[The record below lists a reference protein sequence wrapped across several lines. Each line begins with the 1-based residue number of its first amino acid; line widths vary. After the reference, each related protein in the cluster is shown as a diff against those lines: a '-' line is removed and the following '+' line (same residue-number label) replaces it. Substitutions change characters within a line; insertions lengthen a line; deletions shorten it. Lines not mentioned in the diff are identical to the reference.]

1 MFLNVNREDDFC
13 DIGDKPLHFNTNVNR
28 INTLCYIGDRPF
40 KFNTNVN
47 KVNTLCDTDDTIATS
62 SEANND
68 VSARGRVEPLTKS
81 TETTHSIGHSEDAEH
96 EFNIKDIRLNFDN
109 KGLNIMNLNIRHLKP
124 KLDDIKILLQ
134 PSNKIDI
141 LGLCETFLH
150 DDIPDSILGV
160 DGYTFERRDRK
171 TCTTVNDKHKGGGVL
186 IYIAEHLDYQR
197 KQNLESDSME
207 SIWIEINLKH
217 TKPILINSVYRPP
230 SASRQWLQVFSDNLE
245 NITTAENEIYVMG
258 DINVDLSNQE
268 TANKSLRHILE
279 LHDLTQMVKAP
290 TRITSHSK
298 TLIDHIYASH
308 PHHVYNVSVPII
320 ALSDH
325 YPVCFT
331 RKAGYNI
338 KRNMH
343 SYITYRCFKH
353 FDNNSFCTDFINKI
367 DEIEFSQT
375 DTNFN
380 FDKWHKIFIETLNKH
395 AKMKTKRVKRKSQ
408 PDWYTD
414 EIREAQNKRD
424 YHHKK
429 RNWTLYKKWRN
440 QTKTL
445 IRKHKKNLFSESIA
459 QNKDGSYLWKHI
471 NDINNQKKRNTLPST
486 LKVDQNTPIESKNEI
501 ADTLN
506 SFFINI
512 SDKLKQDSC
521 RPSTDTISET
531 GCCDRLIDMVENKV
545 PSNTQFNIPL
555 ININELKE
563 IISKLDPCKATG
575 IEGVSPRVLKN
586 AAGAIIPSL
595 LQIINIS
602 IHTGQFPDI
611 LKYAKVFPI
620 HKGGDESNPS
630 NYRPISVL
638 PLISKIIEKHVAK
651 HLFRYLNKYNL
662 LHTSQSG
669 FRKGH
674 SCQTALVKL
683 VDNWLNHIDKGDIVG
698 AIFFDLKKA
707 FDVVDH
713 NILLNKLAAYK
724 INISSLNWFTSYLS
738 SRKQCIVSENI
749 HSKTEN
755 VTSGVPQGSVLGPIL
770 FILFINDLPLFIE
783 NANTDMFADD
793 TTVHTAN
800 KHLNN
805 LKLDLQ
811 ESAYSFDKWCK
822 LNNMFINTN
831 KTSTMILGSK
841 YKTNTSDAIQISI
854 ENDTLALTEH
864 QKLLGVHLDQNLT
877 YDIEVDEIC
886 KSVSKKITLLKLLS
900 KYVDQNSLKTYYQSY
915 ILPSFDYGCMVWGK
929 TKSSNIDRLIK
940 LQKRAARIILKADIM
955 TSSKHMFTVLN
966 WLPFDRRVDY
976 HTCIMVYK
984 ALNKQTPE
992 YISELLVKTSDTHSL
1007 NLRSNTND
1015 DLKIPRSYTQY
1026 FDKSFSVCGPKL
1038 WNKLP
1043 TDIKRSKSLEIF
1055 KRKLKDYLL
1064 NI

>member
-1 MFLNVNREDDFC
+1 MFLNVNRKDDFC
-13 DIGDKPLHFNTNVNR
+13 DIGDKPFNFNTHVNR
-28 INTLCYIGDRPF
+28 INTIC
-40 KFNTNVN
+40 NTND
-47 KVNTLCDTDDTIATS
+47 TIDTSPETDDI
-62 SEANND
+62 
-68 VSARGRVEPLTKS
+68 VSVCDWVEPLTEAIEITPS
-81 TETTHSIGHSEDAEH
+81 LEHSEDTEP
-96 EFNIKDIRLNFDN
+96 EFNNKNIKLDFDN
-109 KGLNIMNLNIRHLKP
+109 KGLNIINLNIRHLKP
-124 KLDDIKILLQ
+124 KLDDVKILLQ
-134 PSNKIDI
+134 RSNKIDI

-150 DDIPDSILGV
+150 DDIPDSILSV
-160 DGYTFERRDRK
+160 DGYKFERRDRNI
-171 TCTTVNDKHKGGGVL
+171 CTTENDKQKGGGVL
-186 IYIAEHLDYQR
+186 IYIAEHLDYKR
-197 KQNLESDSME
+197 KQNLESDNIE
-207 SIWIEINLKH
+207 SIWIEISLKH
-217 TKPILINSVYRPP
+217 TKPILINSIYRPP
-230 SASRQWLQVFSDNLE
+230 SAPKQWLEMFSDNLE
-245 NITTAENEIYVMG
+245 NITTADNEVYIMG
-258 DINVDLSNQE
+258 DINVDISRQE
-268 TANKSLRHILE
+268 TSNKSLRHILE
-279 LHDLTQMVKAP
+279 LHDLTQMVEVP
-290 TRITSHSK
+290 TRITSHSE

-308 PHHVYNVSVPII
+308 PHHVYNVSVPVF

-331 RKAGYNI
+331 RKAGCNI

-343 SYITYRCFKH
+343 SYINYRCFKH

-367 DEIEFSQT
+367 NEIEFCQT

-380 FDKWHKIFIETLNKH
+380 FDKWHEIFIETLNKH
-395 AKMKTKRVKRKSQ
+395 AKIKTKRIKRKSQ

-429 RNWTLYKKWRN
+429 RNWTLYKQWRN

-486 LKVDQNTPIESKNEI
+486 LKVDPNTPIESKNEI
-501 ADTLN
+501 ADALN
-506 SFFINI
+506 TFFINI
-512 SDKLKQDSC
+512 SDKLKQDSG
-521 RPSTDTISET
+521 RPYTEMIYET
-531 GCCDRLIDMVENKV
+531 NSCDKLTNMVENKV

-555 ININELKE
+555 MNINEIKE

-602 IHTGQFPDI
+602 ISTGHFPDI

-669 FRKGH
+669 FRRGH

-683 VDNWLNHIDKGDIVG
+683 VDDWLNHIDKGDIVG

-707 FDVVDH
+707 FDVVNH
-713 NILLNKLAAYK
+713 NILLKKLAAYK
-724 INISSLNWFTSYLS
+724 INISSLNWFTSYLNN
-738 SRKQCIVSENI
+738 RKQCIVSDNI
-749 HSKTEN
+749 HSATEYI
-755 VTSGVPQGSVLGPIL
+755 TSGVPQGSVLGPIL
-770 FILFINDLPLFIE
+770 FILFINDLPLYIE

-793 TTVHTAN
+793 TTVHAAN
-800 KHLNN
+800 KRLENLNI
-805 LKLDLQ
+805 DLQ

-822 LNNMFINTN
+822 LNNMYINAN

-841 YKTNTSDAIQISI
+841 YKTNTSDAIHISI
-854 ENDTLALTEH
+854 ENDMLASTEH
-864 QKLLGVHLDQNLT
+864 QKLLGIYLDQNLT
-877 YDIEVDEIC
+877 YDKEVDEIC
-886 KSVSKKITLLKLLS
+886 KSVSKRITLLKLLS
-900 KYVDQNSLKTYYQSY
+900 KYVDQNSLKIYYQSY
-915 ILPSFDYGCMVWGK
+915 ILPLFDYGCMVWGK
-929 TKSSNIDRLIK
+929 TKKSNIDRLIK

-966 WLPFDRRVDY
+966 WLPFDKRVDY

-992 YISELLVKTSDTHSL
+992 YISQLLVKTSDTHSL
-1007 NLRSNTND
+1007 NLRSNSND
-1015 DLKIPRSYTQY
+1015 DLRIPRSYTQY

-1038 WNKLP
+1038 WNNLPADVKL
-1043 TDIKRSKSLEIF
+1043 SKTLEIF
-1055 KRKLKDYLL
+1055 KRKLKDYML
-1064 NI
+1064 NM